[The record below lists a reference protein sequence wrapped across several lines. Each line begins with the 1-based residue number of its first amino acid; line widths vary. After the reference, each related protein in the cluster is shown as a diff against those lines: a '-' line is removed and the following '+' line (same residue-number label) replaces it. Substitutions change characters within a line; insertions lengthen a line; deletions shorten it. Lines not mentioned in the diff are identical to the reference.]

1 MYGLVCA
8 LGKKTPLEHAVS
20 GGNLP
25 AVRFLL
31 DHGADLH
38 QESEQ
43 GATVLHLAA
52 MKGTLRT
59 GGNGLV
65 TDWLINLFPFSSSAK
80 NQIFSLITWII
91 YEVYAHDL

>member
-1 MYGLVCA
+1 MDLFVFA

-38 QESEQ
+38 QEGEQ
-43 GATVLHLAA
+43 GATVLHQAA
-52 MKGTLRT
+52 MKGMLATAR
-59 GGNGLV
+59 GGGIV
-65 TDWLINLFPFSSSAK
+65 TKSVVFFAKDQFCFINYLD
-80 NQIFSLITWII
+80 QI
-91 YEVYAHDL
+91 